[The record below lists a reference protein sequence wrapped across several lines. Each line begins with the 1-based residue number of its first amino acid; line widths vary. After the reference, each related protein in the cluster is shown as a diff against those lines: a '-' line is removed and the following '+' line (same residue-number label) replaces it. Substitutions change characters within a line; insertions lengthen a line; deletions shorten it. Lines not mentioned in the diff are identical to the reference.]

1 MDMDIL
7 EKMNC
12 DDELTQ
18 SVKNYINDECGDITE
33 ICLAVAAIAD
43 HLLALVDPDFCG
55 VTDYHEFW
63 VEPSSCSVELYD
75 VIDKAF
81 EKSCL

>member
-1 MDMDIL
+1 MNTDAL

-12 DDELTQ
+12 DDALTQ
-18 SVKNYINDECGDITE
+18 LVKDYINDECGDITE

-43 HLLALVDPDFCG
+43 HLLALIDPDFCG

-63 VEPSSCSVELYD
+63 VEPSSCNEEMYSI
-75 VIDKAF
+75 IDNAF
-81 EKSCL
+81 EKASI

>member
-1 MDMDIL
+1 MNTDAL

-12 DDELTQ
+12 DDALTQ
-18 SVKNYINDECGDITE
+18 LVKDYINDECGDITE

-63 VEPSSCSVELYD
+63 VEPSSCSEEMYD
-75 VIDKAF
+75 AIDIAF